1 MSGRNKNNITLTQ
14 HGVVTQEAMLA
25 YLAGMLSVEDT
36 ARFEQL
42 IAEDPF
48 AHEALE
54 GLQGLQSSN
63 GLKQTLHEIN
73 TQVQEQTGGKVTP
86 MPASGSILRYSV
98 AAAVVGVLIGFGFM
112 LTQYFSNQTNSLAE
126 NAKQEEPIALEQ
138 PAAPAANEQIVP
150 AIDTAATTDTT
161 LTTETINANGMAMAE
176 SETDDAEVVTK
187 PGSMTAVSKE
197 NTVTYKWADTEEQG
211 KKKAETTAEK
221 KLAEAKDKS
230 TAFRK
235 QEEVSKRPANAPA
248 PTVAAAKAVAPPAG
262 TYKAVADEAVATDAV
277 SGEESS
283 EKDATIETAMTSFNT
298 KKYGEAAKQF
308 HKLLKK
314 QPDNPDVLYFGGVSE
329 YINGNSNKALS
340 NFDKLLSSGNKYT
353 DGAKWYK
360 SQILLQKGKK
370 DQAKQL
376 MKELSTTNSI
386 YRERSVQKLEE
397 LNK

>member
-1 MSGRNKNNITLTQ
+1 
-14 HGVVTQEAMLA
+14 
-25 YLAGMLSVEDT
+25 
-36 ARFEQL
+36 
-42 IAEDPF
+42 
-48 AHEALE
+48 
-54 GLQGLQSSN
+54 
-63 GLKQTLHEIN
+63 
-73 TQVQEQTGGKVTP
+73 
-86 MPASGSILRYSV
+86 
-98 AAAVVGVLIGFGFM
+98 M

-138 PAAPAANEQIVP
+138 PAAPVANEQIVP
-150 AIDTAATTDTT
+150 AIDTAVATDTT

-176 SETDDAEVVTK
+176 SETDDAEVIMK
-187 PGSMTAVSKE
+187 PGAPVAANKESAVALKQE
-197 NTVTYKWADTEEQG
+197 TEQG
-211 KKKAETTAEK
+211 KKKAETAAEK
-221 KLAEAKDKS
+221 KLAEAKDKN
-230 TAFRK
+230 TAYKK

-262 TYKAVADEAVATDAV
+262 YSSKALADEAAATDAV

-386 YRERSVQKLEE
+386 YRERSVQKLDE

>member
-54 GLQGLQSSN
+54 GLQGLQSAN

-150 AIDTAATTDTT
+150 AIDTAVATDTT

-176 SETDDAEVVTK
+176 SETDDAEVIMK
-187 PGSMTAVSKE
+187 PGAPVVATSKE
-197 NTVTYKWADTEEQG
+197 SAVALKQETEQG
-211 KKKAETTAEK
+211 KKKAETAAEK
-221 KLAEAKDKS
+221 KLAESKDKS
-230 TAFRK
+230 TAFKK

-248 PTVAAAKAVAPPAG
+248 PTVAAAKPVAPPAG

-329 YINGNSNKALS
+329 YINGNSNKALG
-340 NFDKLLSSGNKYT
+340 NFDKLLNSGNKYT